1 MSKNFDVSIEKQDQ
15 ILRGKRIKYI
25 RENELRL
32 NKTDLAKQIGVS
44 SQFLGLV
51 EEGKS
56 NLTFRSIKL
65 LRNLSGHSADYIIF
79 GLDDTV
85 IDKTQIYLQ
94 RYTENEL
101 IGALDMLKELCF
113 VLNRKQKLS
122 TNDNIVLPSCVQICY
137 KIIEKFR
144 SE

>member
-32 NKTDLAKQIGVS
+32 NKTNLAKQIGVS

-85 IDKTQIYLQ
+85 IDKTQIYLAFKINCTK
-94 RYTENEL
+94 RVTYT
-101 IGALDMLKELCF
+101 
-113 VLNRKQKLS
+113 
-122 TNDNIVLPSCVQICY
+122 Y
-137 KIIEKFR
+137 KIIFFLSRKC
-144 SE
+144 